1 MRYAFIEEHRDSY
14 PVRRLCSLLD
24 VSASGFYD
32 WQKRPSSPSRQRRE
46 QLHAEIRSIH
56 SRVKGRYGSPR
67 IRAELVA
74 SGTPCCVN
82 TVAKLMKSLG
92 IRAISS
98 KRFRVSTTDS
108 KHDRPVAKNLLD
120 QDFQVSQLNE
130 VWLADITYI
139 GTEEGWLYL
148 AAVEDLCSRMVVG
161 WSMGT
166 SLESRLVV
174 DALSMAVE
182 RRFPEEGLIA
192 HSDRGSQYASEH
204 YRGILSK
211 HGIECSMSR
220 SGNCYDNAPMESFF
234 ASLKKELVHH
244 ERYPTF
250 EAAKGSLFEYIE
262 VFYNRQRRHSSLDYR
277 SPAEFEASEFS

>member
-1 MRYAFIEEHRDSY
+1 LRYAFIEEHRDSY

-32 WQKRPSSPSRQRRE
+32 GRERPARPARQRRE
-46 QLHAEIRSIH
+46 QLQQELRAIHA
-56 SRVKGRYGSPR
+56 RVKGRYGSPR
-67 IRAELVA
+67 VHAELVA
-74 SGTPCCVN
+74 SGSPCCVN

-92 IRAISS
+92 IRAIPSR
-98 KRFRVSTTDS
+98 RFRVSTTDS
-108 KHDRPVAKNLLD
+108 KHDRPVARNHLD
-120 QDFQVSQLNE
+120 QDFQVSGLNE
-130 VWLADITYI
+130 VWLADITSI
-139 GTEEGWLYL
+139 GTQEGWLYL

-161 WSMGT
+161 WSMAT

-174 DALSMAVE
+174 DAMSMAVE
-182 RRFPEEGLIA
+182 RRFPDEGLVA
-192 HSDRGSQYASEH
+192 HSDRGSPYASEH
-204 YRGILSK
+204 DPSILSK

-234 ASLKKELVHH
+234 ASLKKERVHL

-250 EAAKGSLFEYIE
+250 EAARASLFEYIE
-262 VFYNRQRRHSSLDYR
+262 VFYNRQRRHSSLGYR

>member
-1 MRYAFIEEHRDSY
+1 LRYAFIEEHRDSY
-14 PVRRLCSLLD
+14 PVRRLCALLD
-24 VSASGFYD
+24 VSASGFYA
-32 WQKRPSSPSRQRRE
+32 WRERPPSPARQRRE
-46 QLHAEIRSIH
+46 QLQQEIRAIH
-56 SRVKGRYGSPR
+56 ARVKGRYGSPR
-67 IRAELVA
+67 VHAELVA
-74 SGTPCCVN
+74 SGSPCCVN
-82 TVAKLMKSLG
+82 TVAQLMRSLG

-108 KHDRPVAKNLLD
+108 KHDRPVARNRLD
-120 QDFQVSQLNE
+120 QDFRASGLNE

-139 GTEEGWLYL
+139 GTQQGWLYL

-161 WSMGT
+161 WSMAT

-174 DALSMAVE
+174 DALAMAVG

-204 YRGILSK
+204 YQSILSK
-211 HGIECSMSR
+211 HGIECSRSR

-234 ASLKKELVHH
+234 AALKKELVHH
-244 ERYPTF
+244 ERYLTF
-250 EAAKGSLFEYIE
+250 EAAKASLFEYIE